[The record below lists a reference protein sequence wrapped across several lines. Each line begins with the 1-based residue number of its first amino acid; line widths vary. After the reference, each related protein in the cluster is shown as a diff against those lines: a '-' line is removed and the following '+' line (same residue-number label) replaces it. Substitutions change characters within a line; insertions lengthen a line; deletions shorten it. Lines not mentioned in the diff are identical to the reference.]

1 MFNETCC
8 LLCLESSKDQIDLDS
23 KEGIDLNGREV
34 IELHFKEELDL
45 MSQFEMKI
53 ICRKCWNLVETF
65 HKFYKNVKQLH
76 NDAVYSLKS
85 VTFEADSLEI
95 KEEIMSNDDTQVE
108 PLTEYEIK
116 VEECILP
123 SEIVSEALVVTDETL
138 LEESIQNSISSYA
151 YSLDLEELKRENE
164 EDKHSKIKSHKIHK
178 RKGVNKKTEELDEYI
193 AKKNFKFTCCICKS
207 PLENFTHL
215 KSHFHVAHQTS
226 GYVLC
231 CGKKL
236 HQRGLLIDHIN
247 FHEDPDYFKC
257 KHCGKRMTERRS
269 IDLHLQYAH
278 GDRERVS
285 YLKQHYNIHVA
296 EDQKTE
302 VYLESGKTEEQL
314 KELRRRRNR
323 ERQRAYYHRQKELKK
338 NEKKKIKIKKETVPK
353 SNAERQRQFR
363 QRKEKNWTVM
373 KIMSC
378 NVVLLKIDIKMFNE
392 TCCLLCLESSK
403 DQIDLDSK
411 EGIDLHGREVIEL
424 HFKEE
429 LDMMSQFKMKII
441 CLKCWNLVETFHK
454 FYKNVKQVHKDAVY
468 SLKSVTFET
477 DSLEIKEEIISNDDT
492 HVERLTE
499 YETKVEESML
509 PASNSLNDVGN
520 SSEIVS
526 KALDVTDETLLEECI
541 ENSISSYDY
550 SSDSEEL
557 KSGNEE
563 DKRSKRKSHKINK
576 RKSVNK
582 KTEELDEY
590 IAKKNFKFTCCI
602 CQISLEN
609 FTHLKSHFRGS
620 HQTSGYVLCC
630 GKKLRQRGLLI
641 DHINFHED
649 PDYFKCKH
657 CGKRMKERRSID
669 LHLQYA
675 HGNRERVHRCS
686 ICSKGFF
693 RASCLKQHYNIHVTE
708 DQKTVLCL
716 ECGKTFP
723 DDVELGKHMRIT
735 HLNAYAKI
743 CDICGVSMKGRDAL
757 ERHQAEHAGVSRKLL
772 KCDLCDTTLT
782 TKHGL
787 VRHMKTRHTE
797 EYQTPQ
803 VCPMCSKVSPSLQAH
818 RNHIWYM
825 HSLQRKHVCKLC
837 DKAFKRLTDFKE
849 HMATHTGEDLY
860 TCSFCPQTFKSNA
873 NMYSH
878 RRKKHAKEW
887 AEQCALKKSLAVPL
901 KQAVATD

>member
-363 QRKEKNWTVM
+363 QRKAEK
-373 KIMSC
+373 I
-378 NVVLLKIDIKMFNE
+378 L
-392 TCCLLCLESSK
+392 
-403 DQIDLDSK
+403 
-411 EGIDLHGREVIEL
+411 R
-424 HFKEE
+424 
-429 LDMMSQFKMKII
+429 
-441 CLKCWNLVETFHK
+441 
-454 FYKNVKQVHKDAVY
+454 
-468 SLKSVTFET
+468 
-477 DSLEIKEEIISNDDT
+477 
-492 HVERLTE
+492 R
-499 YETKVEESML
+499 YE
-509 PASNSLNDVGN
+509 
-520 SSEIVS
+520 
-526 KALDVTDETLLEECI
+526 
-541 ENSISSYDY
+541 
-550 SSDSEEL
+550 
-557 KSGNEE
+557 
-563 DKRSKRKSHKINK
+563 KRKIG
-576 RKSVNK
+576 
-582 KTEELDEY
+582 
-590 IAKKNFKFTCCI
+590 
-602 CQISLEN
+602 Q
-609 FTHLKSHFRGS
+609 
-620 HQTSGYVLCC
+620 
-630 GKKLRQRGLLI
+630 
-641 DHINFHED
+641 
-649 PDYFKCKH
+649 
-657 CGKRMKERRSID
+657 
-669 LHLQYA
+669 
-675 HGNRERVHRCS
+675 
-686 ICSKGFF
+686 
-693 RASCLKQHYNIHVTE
+693 
-708 DQKTVLCL
+708 
-716 ECGKTFP
+716 
-723 DDVELGKHMRIT
+723 
-735 HLNAYAKI
+735 
-743 CDICGVSMKGRDAL
+743 
-757 ERHQAEHAGVSRKLL
+757 
-772 KCDLCDTTLT
+772 
-782 TKHGL
+782 
-787 VRHMKTRHTE
+787 
-797 EYQTPQ
+797 
-803 VCPMCSKVSPSLQAH
+803 
-818 RNHIWYM
+818 
-825 HSLQRKHVCKLC
+825 
-837 DKAFKRLTDFKE
+837 
-849 HMATHTGEDLY
+849 
-860 TCSFCPQTFKSNA
+860 
-873 NMYSH
+873 
-878 RRKKHAKEW
+878 
-887 AEQCALKKSLAVPL
+887 
-901 KQAVATD
+901 